1 MVVLEDLTDPADGA
15 VAAER
20 ILAALQPPL
29 VFAANEIWLAAS
41 IGITLAGSGSGAE
54 RSPGEVLRD
63 GDTAMH
69 AAKRAGKRRYQIFEA
84 EMQQAILA
92 HTELLREL
100 RAAVAEKQLQ
110 LLYQPQIDVASGRI
124 TGVEALVRW
133 SHPRR
138 GLLTPDRFIPAAET
152 SGMISAVDDWVMREA
167 CAQLREWDLAG
178 LPALRMAV
186 NVSTGRLITGH
197 LAGDMAAVLADA
209 QISPQRFEIELTETV
224 AVEHDDDAVATLSS
238 IRELGVSVAIDDFG
252 MGHSSLNR
260 LQSFPVDRLKIDRTF
275 ISSLTSDAAS
285 GSIAGAMITI
295 GQSLGLEVTAEG
307 VETHEHLR
315 ALRTLGCR
323 SAQGFLFSKPV
334 IADTIVGLARAGLPV
349 PPAVE

>member
-1 MVVLEDLTDPADGA
+1 
-15 VAAER
+15 
-20 ILAALQPPL
+20 
-29 VFAANEIWLAAS
+29 
-41 IGITLAGSGSGAE
+41 
-54 RSPGEVLRD
+54 
-63 GDTAMH
+63 
-69 AAKRAGKRRYQIFEA
+69 
-84 EMQQAILA
+84 
-92 HTELLREL
+92 
-100 RAAVAEKQLQ
+100 
-110 LLYQPQIDVASGRI
+110 
-124 TGVEALVRW
+124 
-133 SHPRR
+133 
-138 GLLTPDRFIPAAET
+138 
-152 SGMISAVDDWVMREA
+152 
-167 CAQLREWDLAG
+167 
-178 LPALRMAV
+178 MAV

-224 AVEHDDDAVATLSS
+224 AVEHGDDTVAMLAS

-260 LQSFPVDRLKIDRTF
+260 LQSSPVDRLKIDRSF

-334 IADTIVGLARAGLPV
+334 TADTIVGLARAGLPV